1 MIIEKGRM
9 DLKTISNHI
18 GHSTQEVKAI
28 ADSLI
33 SKGMI
38 IDITST
44 EYESLHPMFAITN
57 RYKKRCQ
64 EDRIAFKK
72 NLKVDNIG
80 KLLEGRYD
88 RARTK

>member
-1 MIIEKGRM
+1 M
-9 DLKTISNHI
+9 DTKTISNHI
-18 GHSTQEVKAI
+18 GYSAQEVKAI

-33 SKGMI
+33 NKGMI

-57 RYKKRCQ
+57 RYKKRCH

-80 KLLEGRYD
+80 KLLEWRYD